1 MFKLKNCVLYLSS
14 LVFLTALL
22 FALFFYFERLNSDC
36 GYYFF
41 KCYNKGFFQV
51 EHNRFVLAISQILPV
66 MASWLNLPVRVAAI
80 LYSLNHVLFFGAIW
94 WLVFR
99 KYKNVTA
106 ALMVLLVQ
114 FIGLRESVYTPQF
127 ELYYGIAFLIL
138 WFVMINDETPKN
150 RHKFIPHF
158 TSSIVLLLAFTSHP
172 FAFILF
178 FFLLVYLI
186 MEYRKKMVYAGIFIS
201 FTILAYLLI
210 KYFFTS
216 EYESGKI
223 NQFFYALD
231 HGMLRQFFRSD
242 IYIKG
247 FTLLFKYY
255 LDVLVIFMAGIF
267 WMVNKKEYWLTA
279 HYFVSFFVMLSIIW
293 IMFYPNPQGLDRYLE
308 QVYFPLGFVVILPLI
323 RIKIVD
329 VIPWRICLGI
339 LIVFLFRISLISFK
353 ANDYKNRTASMEF
366 LIQKARA
373 LNSGSKF
380 YVTEK
385 ELGKDLYAAANWGFG
400 FETLVLSCTDG
411 GKPITITKDEDLNFN
426 KNIEKLLPD
435 EYLFSQWE
443 IVKTRQLKKGKFP
456 MQEGLYK
463 LLNVKIPARK

>member
-1 MFKLKNCVLYLSS
+1 MFKLRNCVLYLSS
-14 LVFLTALL
+14 FVFSTALL

-41 KCYNKGFFQV
+41 KCYNRGFFQV

-66 MASWLNLPVRVAAI
+66 VASWLNLPVKAAAI
-80 LYSLNHVLFFGAIW
+80 LYSLNHVLFFLAIW

-99 KYKNVTA
+99 KYKNETA

-138 WFVMINDETPKN
+138 WFVMANYEMGKN
-150 RHKFIPHF
+150 RNKFMPNLAC
-158 TSSIVLLLAFTSHP
+158 SVVLLLAFTSHP

-178 FFLLVYLI
+178 FFMLAYLI
-186 MEYRKKMVYAGIFIS
+186 MEYRKKTVYAGIFIS
-201 FTILAYLLI
+201 FTMLAYLGI
-210 KYFFTS
+210 KYCCTS

-223 NQFFYALD
+223 NQFFYAIDQGIL
-231 HGMLRQFFRSD
+231 HQFFRSD

-255 LDVLVIFMAGIF
+255 LDVLLIFIAGIF
-267 WMVNKKEYWLTA
+267 WMIRKKEYLLIA
-279 HYFVSFFVMLSIIW
+279 HYVISFFVMLSIIW

-323 RIKIVD
+323 RIKITG
-329 VIPWRICLGI
+329 VIPWRICLGVLVVFVFRVT
-339 LIVFLFRISLISFK
+339 LIATK
-353 ANDYKNRTASMEF
+353 AGDFMNRTASMEY
-366 LIQKARA
+366 LIKEARA

-400 FETLVLSCTDG
+400 FETLILSCTDG
-411 GKPITITKDEDLNFN
+411 GRPITVTKDEDLSYTNN
-426 KNIEKLLPD
+426 MEKLLPD

-443 IVKTRQLKKGKFP
+443 RVKTATLKKGKFP
-456 MQEGLYK
+456 LQGGLYK
-463 LLNVKIPARK
+463 LLPVKIPARK